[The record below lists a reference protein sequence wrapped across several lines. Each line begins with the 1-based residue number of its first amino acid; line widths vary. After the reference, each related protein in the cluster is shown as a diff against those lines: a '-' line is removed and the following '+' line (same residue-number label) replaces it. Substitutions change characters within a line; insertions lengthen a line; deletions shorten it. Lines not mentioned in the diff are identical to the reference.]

1 MLKYRQ
7 MIWRYVF
14 LMQDIFYNIGYYAIY
29 AIPVT
34 IALVCINRIIR
45 NRTEIKNLEKDK
57 EEKQDKK

>member
-1 MLKYRQ
+1 
-7 MIWRYVF
+7 
-14 LMQDIFYNIGYYAIY
+14 MQDIFYNIGYYAIY

-57 EEKQDKK
+57 KEKQDKK